1 MESTRKYYQKAMD
14 YYCEGHM
21 EKALNFCEKCLSFT
35 RDYSPALNLKGLIYY
50 IKGDLEGA
58 QLTWRTNLKL
68 NGDEISKKYLEDSKK
83 DKEVLETFALGVA
96 YYKEIRI
103 HEALDCFNKCERSH
117 FNVINLHNY
126 LALCYIKTGQ
136 YEKSN
141 HYVNEVLKIQRD
153 NELALD
159 TKKSLI
165 DMGVIKKEVNFKK
178 LSFLLTIP
186 LIVAIFIAI
195 YSNWSNIKS
204 VKVFDKIPKVT
215 AIFKNTKN
223 QQQKSEN
230 KELKSN
236 EGSSKVEENKTAE
249 EKNPTSKEEINK
261 IATFNFDEVKKN
273 YDKKDYEKLIQ
284 YLEEYNKESLTVN
297 EKALLIKVEEEIRDS
312 GVSFFYD
319 KGITLSKGKDYKG
332 AIDNFNKVYKY
343 SDGNYLQEHL
353 LYMLAYSYEKNL
365 DVENANKYYETY
377 VEKFDKGNYTEATLY
392 SLALINEKIDKEKS
406 KKYAKILVNNYKKS
420 QYNNTRIRDIINK

>member
-1 MESTRKYYQKAMD
+1 
-14 YYCEGHM
+14 
-21 EKALNFCEKCLSFT
+21 
-35 RDYSPALNLKGLIYY
+35 
-50 IKGDLEGA
+50 
-58 QLTWRTNLKL
+58 
-68 NGDEISKKYLEDSKK
+68 
-83 DKEVLETFALGVA
+83 LETFALGVA

-103 HEALDCFNKCERSH
+103 HEALECFGQCEKSH
-117 FNVINLHNY
+117 FNVINLYNY

-165 DMGVIKKEVNFKK
+165 DMGVIKREVNLKK
-178 LSFLLTIP
+178 VSLLATIP
-186 LIVAIFIAI
+186 LIVAIVIAI
-195 YSNWSNIKS
+195 YTNWSSISS
-204 VKVFDKIPKVT
+204 VKGFDKIPKIT
-215 AIFKNTKN
+215 AVFKNTKN
-223 QQQKSEN
+223 QQQKSENKELKSEN

-249 EKNPTSKEEINK
+249 EKNPTSNEEINK
-261 IATFNFDEVKKN
+261 IATFNFDEVKKS

-284 YLEEYNKESLTVN
+284 YLEEYNKENLAVN
-297 EKALLIKVEEEIRDS
+297 DKALLIKVEEEIRNS

-377 VEKFDKGNYTEATLY
+377 VEKFNKGNYTEATLY

-406 KKYAKILVNNYKKS
+406 KKYAKILVDNYKKS
-420 QYNNTRIRDIINK
+420 QYNNTRISDILNK